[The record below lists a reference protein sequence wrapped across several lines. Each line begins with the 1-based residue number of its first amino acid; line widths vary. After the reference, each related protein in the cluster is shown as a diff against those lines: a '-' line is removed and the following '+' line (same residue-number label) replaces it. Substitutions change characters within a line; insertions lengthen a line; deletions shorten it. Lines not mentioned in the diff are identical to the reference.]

1 MNHAPCCNVLII
13 KHLPEL
19 LLVNVSAGT
28 NQEQQLA
35 RERSLECAQAELQR
49 RYHISD
55 EAHPQQAGSDASV
68 ATDQV
73 IFDFS
78 LSLFGCVV

>member
-1 MNHAPCCNVLII
+1 
-13 KHLPEL
+13 
-19 LLVNVSAGT
+19 VNVSAGT

-78 LSLFGCVV
+78 VPLFGCCVTF